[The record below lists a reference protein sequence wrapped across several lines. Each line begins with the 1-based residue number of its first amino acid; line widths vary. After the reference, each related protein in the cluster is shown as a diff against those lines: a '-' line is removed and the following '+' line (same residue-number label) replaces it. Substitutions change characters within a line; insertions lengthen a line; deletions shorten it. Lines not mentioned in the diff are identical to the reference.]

1 MRMSNYL
8 GVWTEKTTVMSA
20 TNSSFGI
27 RHLTVV
33 PTNFEPTAEAEA
45 DGESGAD
52 EGATDD
58 ARADE

>member
-1 MRMSNYL
+1 
-8 GVWTEKTTVMSA
+8 MSA
-20 TNSSFGI
+20 TNPSFGI

-45 DGESGAD
+45 DAESTVD

>member
-1 MRMSNYL
+1 
-8 GVWTEKTTVMSA
+8 MSA
-20 TNSSFGI
+20 TNPSFGI

-45 DGESGAD
+45 DGESVAD
-52 EGATDD
+52 EVVTDD

>member
-1 MRMSNYL
+1 
-8 GVWTEKTTVMSA
+8 MSA
-20 TNSSFGI
+20 TIPSLGI

-45 DGESGAD
+45 DGESVAD
-52 EGATDD
+52 EVVTDD